1 MLGRGGSSGLPG
13 KNVMPVLGRPMME
26 YPLIAAGRSVS
37 VSDIYL
43 TTDDDQIASIGE
55 RYGANII
62 KRPPELC
69 TDDALFEDALVHA
82 WKYVSEQTSPKPDY
96 VVILMCNAP
105 MVVADQI
112 DHGIKMLEAD
122 PEADSAV
129 TVSKYNMWSPLRS
142 RKLEPDG
149 SLQPFVPFETFGDP
163 ATLSCDRDSQGDV
176 FYADMGVTISRA
188 STLDNIENGLL
199 PQKWMG
205 QKILPIDNYAGMDI
219 DYDWQIPIA
228 EYWLKDHG
236 FRLDDDFRDIDA
248 GTRVDSSTSLN

>member
-13 KNVMPVLGRPMME
+13 KNVMPILGKPMME
-26 YPLIAAGRSVS
+26 YPLIAAERSDS

-43 TTDDDQIASIGE
+43 TTDDDQIASIGAH
-55 RYGANII
+55 YGANII

-112 DHGIKMLEAD
+112 DQGIKMLEAD
-122 PEADSAV
+122 PDADSAV

-176 FYADMGVTISRA
+176 FYADMGATISRA
-188 STLDNIENGLL
+188 SALDDMENGLL

-236 FRLDDDFRDIDA
+236 FRQDVPA
-248 GTRVDSSTSLN
+248 GQSNPAENTDNAATRN